1 MAKRSKKGE
10 PQTRTPG
17 LRPHER
23 KQLEQLL
30 RFPLTEALFN
40 RRSRRFFRGA
50 EIPDGPLAYKS
61 KHKPLPLS
69 DFERLLVLLAVGGV
83 TGWSNL
89 ITRHDRYAPHL
100 SNYPG
105 SASGR
110 TLISAAGFQTSEIFF
125 TDDSGTYIFRTR
137 DLPVPVPRDSN
148 GHNRVEDLLEAHH
161 SRIERISDK
170 RIHLPRREPYMEGHN
185 TWVANAP
192 GSLLVFPVGDLAQH
206 TLLNIAFY
214 VANGFCIYDDI
225 HRRRIPG
232 IEKFRDLVDIENPY
246 PLTFLDQYSIAELS
260 AELAVAS
267 FNGQLMLQALGL
279 GGWSFDGIDRLTILG
294 ASGDPDVPGLGFRY
308 DNDERWAQPNP
319 TGRDGVFT
327 ASCPPHYDDMYA
339 ATEAL
344 YQRKFG
350 PGGPFH
356 PGTPGPWK
364 ESPRIR
370 SSARPFDPRFRECIA
385 LQAQYMFDTFG
396 KFPATVP
403 SVLVLMYLQAHHLDL
418 DFYDKKFAPGAYL
431 STHREHLKRWHT
443 ELQKE
448 TK

>member
-1 MAKRSKKGE
+1 MATPIKKVKRKRSLL
-10 PQTRTPG
+10 TAS
-17 LRPHER
+17 ER
-23 KQLEQLL
+23 RAFRKIVK
-30 RFPLTEALFN
+30 FPLTEALFG

-50 EIPDGPLAYKS
+50 EIPDGPLAYRS
-61 KHKPLPLS
+61 KHKPLALS
-69 DFERLLVLLAVGGV
+69 EFERLLILLSVGGV

-89 ITRHDRYAPHL
+89 ITRHDRYAPHF

-137 DLPVPVPRDSN
+137 DFPPPVARAGN
-148 GHNRVEDLLEAHH
+148 GQSDIEELLEGHKA
-161 SRIERISDK
+161 RIEKISDQ
-170 RIHLPRREPYMEGHN
+170 RILLPRREPYMEGHN

-192 GSLLVFPVGDLAQH
+192 GSLLVFPIGDLAQH

-225 HRRRIPG
+225 HHRSIPG
-232 IEKFRDLVDIENPY
+232 LEKFKDLVDIENPY

-294 ASGDPDVPGLGFRY
+294 ASGDPEVPGLGFRF
-308 DNDERWAQPNP
+308 DHDDRWALPNP
-319 TGRDGVFT
+319 TGREGVFT
-327 ASCPPHYDDMYA
+327 AFCPPHYADMHA

-344 YQRKFG
+344 YERKFG

-356 PGTPGPWK
+356 PDTAGPWK
-364 ESPRIR
+364 ESPRVR
-370 SSARPFDPRFRECIA
+370 KSARPFDRRFRDCIA
-385 LQAQYMFDTFG
+385 LQAQYMFETFG

-403 SVLVLMYLQAHHLDL
+403 SVFVLMYLQAHHLDL
-418 DFYDKKFAPGAYL
+418 DFYDKKFLPGAYL
-431 STHREHLKRWHT
+431 RTHRDHIKHWHPELK
-443 ELQKE
+443 EK
-448 TK
+448 K

>member
-1 MAKRSKKGE
+1 MAKRSK
-10 PQTRTPG
+10 TRKQQVHGPA
-17 LRPHER
+17 LRRHER
-23 KQLEQLL
+23 QQLEQLAQ
-30 RFPLTEALFN
+30 FPLTEALFN

-61 KHKPLPLS
+61 KHRPLPLS
-69 DFERLLVLLAVGGV
+69 ALERLLVLLAVGGV

-110 TLISAAGFQTSEIFF
+110 TLISAASFQTSEIFF

-137 DLPVPVPRDSN
+137 DFLVPVPRDAHGRN
-148 GHNRVEDLLEAHH
+148 CIEDLLEAHG
-161 SRIERISDK
+161 SRIERISDN

-192 GSLLVFPVGDLAQH
+192 GSLLVFPIGDLAQH

-225 HRRRIPG
+225 HRTRIPG
-232 IEKFRDLVDIENPY
+232 IERFWDLVDIENPY
-246 PLTFLDQYSIAELS
+246 PLTFLDQYSLAELS

-327 ASCPPHYDDMYA
+327 AFCPPHYDDLYA

-344 YQRKFG
+344 YERKFG

-356 PGTPGPWK
+356 PATPGPWK
-364 ESPRIR
+364 ESSRIR

-385 LQAQYMFDTFG
+385 LQAQYVFDTFG

-418 DFYDKKFAPGAYL
+418 DFYDKKFTPGAYL
-431 STHREHLKRWHT
+431 TTHKHHLKRWHPELDT
-443 ELQKE
+443 EK
-448 TK
+448 K

>member
-1 MAKRSKKGE
+1 MAKRSK
-10 PQTRTPG
+10 TRNRQIPKPG
-17 LRPHER
+17 LQPHER

-30 RFPLTEALFN
+30 KFPLTEALFN

-50 EIPDGPLAYKS
+50 EIPDGLLAYKS
-61 KHKPLPLS
+61 KHPPLPLS
-69 DFERLLVLLAVGGV
+69 DLERLLVLLAVGGV

-110 TLISAAGFQTSEIFF
+110 TLISAAGFHTSEIFF

-137 DLPVPVPRDSN
+137 DFPVPVPRDAE
-148 GHNRVEDLLEAHH
+148 GHNRVEDLLEAHQ
-161 SRIERISDK
+161 SRIERISDT

-214 VANGFCIYDDI
+214 VANGFCIYDDVQ
-225 HRRRIPG
+225 RRSIPG
-232 IEKFRDLVDIENPY
+232 IEKFKDLVDIENPY

-327 ASCPPHYDDMYA
+327 AFCPPHYDDLYA

-356 PGTPGPWK
+356 PVTPGPWQ
-364 ESPRIR
+364 ESPRVR
-370 SSARPFDPRFRECIA
+370 SSARPFDARFRECIA

-418 DFYDKKFAPGAYL
+418 DFYDEKFAPGAYL
-431 STHREHLKRWHT
+431 STHKEHLKRWHP
-443 ELQKE
+443 ELNKE
-448 TK
+448 KK